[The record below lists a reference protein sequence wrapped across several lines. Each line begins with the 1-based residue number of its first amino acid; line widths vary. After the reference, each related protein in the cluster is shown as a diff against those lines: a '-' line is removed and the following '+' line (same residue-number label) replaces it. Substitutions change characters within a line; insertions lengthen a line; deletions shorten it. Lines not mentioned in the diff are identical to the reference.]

1 MKTFPVAL
9 ASCLALAAVAMAQTP
24 SVPELDPEFERR
36 FKEADLDR
44 NGGISPDEASQA
56 KFSFSRTFEDVD
68 RDGNGLVT
76 LVELGQTFQSRMR
89 SWLSGVATA
98 DEDKDGYLSE
108 EEAAKSPP
116 LSKVFQQADA
126 DRDGRVSRQEYE
138 TFSRRDLYGN
148 VDLPYVVPNLF
159 EKKF

>member
-1 MKTFPVAL
+1 MKTFSVTL
-9 ASCLALAAVAMAQTP
+9 ACLAVAAAAMAQTS
-24 SVPELDPEFERR
+24 SVPELDSEFERR

-44 NGGISPDEASQA
+44 NGGVSPKEADQA
-56 KFSFSRTFEDVD
+56 RFSFSKTFQEVD

-76 LVELGQTFQSRMR
+76 LAELGRAFQSRMR
-89 SWLSGVATA
+89 GWLSGVETA
-98 DEDKDGYLSE
+98 DENKDGYLSE
-108 EEAAKSPP
+108 EEAAKSPSV
-116 LSKVFQQADA
+116 SKVFTKADA